1 MIATRARRPV
11 SPTLWIVGPMA
22 ATFLASLL
30 LAVPLRVAGVQ
41 LPEPVF
47 ALAPAFA
54 WAIVRPS
61 VWPPFALVVLGV
73 LLDLLWGTPV
83 GFWALC
89 LLVAYAFVFFAR
101 RSLAGQDVWFLWA
114 AFGAACGAAFGVGF
128 LLTWIRTSQAPSL
141 IGLGLQFAVTAALF
155 PFAWKLVE
163 RYESADT
170 RF

>member
-1 MIATRARRPV
+1 MIATRARRPI
-11 SPTLWIVGPMA
+11 SPTVWIVGPMTA
-22 ATFLASLL
+22 AFLASLL
-30 LAVPLRVAGVQ
+30 LAVPLRIAGWP

-61 VWPPFALVVLGV
+61 IWPPFALVILGV
-73 LLDLLWGTPV
+73 SLDLLWGTPM
-83 GFWALC
+83 GFWAVC
-89 LLVAYAFVFFAR
+89 LLVAYALLFFLR

-114 AFGAACGAAFGVGF
+114 AYGAAAGAAFALGF
-128 LLTWIRTSQAPSL
+128 LLTWIRTGQAPSL
-141 IGLGLQFAVTAALF
+141 IGIALQFAVTALLF
-155 PFAWKLVE
+155 PFAWRLVE

>member
-1 MIATRARRPV
+1 MTTGRARPV
-11 SPTLWIVGPMA
+11 SPTLWILAPMA
-22 ATFLASLL
+22 ASILASLL
-30 LAVPLRVAGVQ
+30 LAVPLRVAGLQ

-47 ALAPAFA
+47 ALAPTFA

-61 VWPPFALVVLGV
+61 IWPPWALAILGV

-83 GFWALC
+83 GLWALC
-89 LLVAYAFVFFAR
+89 LLAAYAFVFFSR
-101 RSLAGQDVWFLWA
+101 RSLAGQDIWVLWA
-114 AFGAACGAAFGVGF
+114 AYGAACVVALCLGF
-128 LLTWIRTSQAPSL
+128 LLTWLRTGAAPDL
-141 IGLGLQFAVTAALF
+141 IGVGLQFAVTAALF

>member
-1 MIATRARRPV
+1 MTARRARPV
-11 SPTLWIVGPMA
+11 SPTLWILAPMA
-22 ATFLASLL
+22 AVIAASLV
-30 LAVPLRVAGVQ
+30 LAVPLRVAGLQ

-61 VWPPFALVVLGV
+61 IWPPLALGVLGV
-73 LLDLLWGTPV
+73 CLDLIWETPV
-83 GFWALC
+83 GFWAIC
-89 LLVAYAFVFFAR
+89 LLAAYAFVFFSR
-101 RSLAGQDVWFLWA
+101 RTLAGQDVWVLWA
-114 AFGAACGAAFGVGF
+114 AYGAACGVAFLVGF
-128 LLTWIRTSQAPSL
+128 GLSWLRAGDAPSL
-141 IGLGLQFAVTAALF
+141 AGVGLQFAVTAALF